1 MRGRLLNYKEIADG
15 EPGCARLPLGTA
27 KPSDSGET
35 QGRPGRGRRG
45 RRDRGPC
52 ARGGPRAPAA
62 PRAREGL
69 QPVRG
74 QPWAEL
80 APWGP
85 CLPCLEGLR
94 FGGGNPRSCFKS
106 GLQNSLRINMKANAF
121 SIKPT
126 PEPPSSPE
134 GLRSGN
140 AIRSATYTRCRLGS
154 HPSHVSQFIGVTGLF
169 YRV

>member
-1 MRGRLLNYKEIADG
+1 M
-15 EPGCARLPLGTA
+15 
-27 KPSDSGET
+27 
-35 QGRPGRGRRG
+35 
-45 RRDRGPC
+45 
-52 ARGGPRAPAA
+52 
-62 PRAREGL
+62 
-69 QPVRG
+69 RG

-94 FGGGNPRSCFKS
+94 FGSSNPRSCFKS

-126 PEPPSSPE
+126 PEQPSSPE

-140 AIRSATYTRCRLGS
+140 AIRSASYTRRRLGS
-154 HPSHVSQFIGVTGLF
+154 HPSRVSQFIGVTGLF